1 MASNPTAP
9 AQDMSS
15 NNTFDFLPVLQ
26 MVQNGQLDMD
36 TAFNI
41 ITAAGKEINIA
52 EIMQLAGTGKISNE
66 TALDMI
72 AVARQNYVDAS
83 ASQDVTPVPQTAA
96 NMQADQERVYAVPEQ
111 TSVRNRP
118 YQSESN
124 PYANQQTMDSPYPVQ
139 YDNTAYANQPDEPIF
154 DPSSVVHSVKEKPTP
169 MFDST
174 DTTDI
179 DMQAVGSFMEE
190 MPGLQVNPKKEKLT
204 RKEKKERAREAK
216 RMTLRELMPCG
227 FDSTFL

>member
-66 TALDMI
+66 TALDVI
-72 AVARQNYVDAS
+72 AVARQNYVDAVAPQNVPS
-83 ASQDVTPVPQTAA
+83 APQPAVT
-96 NMQADQERVYAVPEQ
+96 MQADTA
-111 TSVRNRP
+111 
-118 YQSESN
+118 
-124 PYANQQTMDSPYPVQ
+124 YPVSACMV
-139 YDNTAYANQPDEPIF
+139 TA
-154 DPSSVVHSVKEKPTP
+154 
-169 MFDST
+169 
-174 DTTDI
+174 
-179 DMQAVGSFMEE
+179 G
-190 MPGLQVNPKKEKLT
+190 
-204 RKEKKERAREAK
+204 
-216 RMTLRELMPCG
+216 
-227 FDSTFL
+227 